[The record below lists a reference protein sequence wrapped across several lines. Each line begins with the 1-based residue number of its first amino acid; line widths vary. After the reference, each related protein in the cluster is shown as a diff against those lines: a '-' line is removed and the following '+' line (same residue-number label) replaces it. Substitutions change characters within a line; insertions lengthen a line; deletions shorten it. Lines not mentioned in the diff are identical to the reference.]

1 MPSGIV
7 AELSPSKG
15 YGFVLDSESG
25 TFVRFDIQVLSEEI
39 MLQDKVSFSVVELYP
54 GRVAVNIRK
63 QSQNNKLEF
72 DHDADGRQNRTGS
85 VGDGT

>member
-25 TFVRFDIQVLSEEI
+25 SYIRFDIQALAEEV
-39 MLQDKVSFSVVELYP
+39 MLLDKVNYSIVELYP
-54 GRVAVNIRK
+54 GRVAVNIRR
-63 QSQNNKLEF
+63 QYQINNLEF
-72 DHDADGRQNRTGS
+72 DHDTDGRQYRSGS

>member
-1 MPSGIV
+1 MPTGIV

-25 TFVRFDIQVLSEEI
+25 SYIRFDIQALTEEVI
-39 MLQDKVSFSVVELYP
+39 LLDKVNYNIVELYP

-63 QSQNNKLEF
+63 QYQNNNLEF
-72 DHDADGRQNRTGS
+72 DHDTDGRQYRSGS

>member
-1 MPSGIV
+1 MPTGIV

-25 TFVRFDIQVLSEEI
+25 TFVRFDIQVLPKEI
-39 MLQDKVSFSVVELYP
+39 MLHDKVSFSIVELYP
-54 GRVAVNIRK
+54 GRVAVNIRR
-63 QSQNNKLEF
+63 QSQSNNLEF
-72 DHDADGRQNRTGS
+72 DHDTDGRQYRAGS